1 MATTSSV
8 SDDETLY
15 GREEVEPESEYSVL
29 LRYPILYDNAAS
41 DYDTNGLGALSD
53 ALSCIVNRTFNQF
66 PTLQMTYKRDGIH
79 AKELQEGRIIMTDL
93 GPDLVHQ
100 KFRINQIQKSVDNL
114 IVNATHI
121 AGDIAYNTITQD
133 IQLPNASANDVFN
146 TLINSLADQ
155 MPDIRF
161 DTDIST
167 MSNVNMQMSSGN
179 AGNLLIDADQEGDDP
194 TQSMAALFKG
204 EWVFDNYHYY
214 LQQNGG
220 SNTGLV
226 IKYGRDLKTITQD
239 TNIANTYTAI
249 FPYATYTPAP
259 AKATDAN
266 EDWTSIG
273 LTGFINSA
281 TATYAAGGAIDIY
294 SSPVTGHR
302 IVGQITNGSHIQ
314 LLRKITD
321 GETLSDNNVVNT
333 VNGDDWYFVL
343 GSGWIDARWVT
354 FDKSGDYLI
363 NNAVGH
369 ATVDIG
375 IGSGRQTKYPFSG
388 RGVVSYSGSGIHAY
402 YSPFLGADKPSGD
415 NDQGHVRVSQ
425 KVDKKW
431 AFIPTGTYVN
441 FDNKAINEKGDVWY
455 RIAGQPHRWLY
466 GPHISFK
473 KTGTYIKDPTASGKA
488 AIKSGAQKYVMRKG
502 KIQKAPDGTKWVS
515 TRTSKTKEYKTKRY
529 TTKYHGKKI
538 NQKATVKNKAYS
550 KKKPVKTKTTIKK
563 GVYKIIGQIQYN
575 GTTYYET
582 SNHAYVTSGG
592 VDWKDPM
599 SSKPKTIDESVKG
612 RWTNGKIEMYSEPK
626 FGTAMNWG
634 IPNGESFSTGPTAH
648 GDGEDWTQVTY
659 KGQTGWV
666 LSKYLK
672 VKRDEDFASYNPDDL
687 ESSDDT
693 QQTDTNVDVADLT
706 VKLPEGMLY
715 ADSAYGQEIARV
727 QNVDL
732 SSYFQHDYQDESGF
746 NQTTGKYEVT
756 QADIDQLRQLAQA
769 YMKEHRFGEPNVS
782 LTLTREQISDFQLDD
797 IGLYDKVTVQFDQL
811 GIYEEA
817 EVTAATWDALAH
829 RYNEITIGDLPVSYE
844 HELLQTANK
853 NTNLAVKK
861 SASEQR
867 GRITNLT
874 AEIHQALN
882 MEGSDR
888 KAAYQKLEKELGL
901 ETTSRVKIG
910 KDLEEFK
917 GMAVT
922 EKAFTA
928 AMQKYDQQMADSRDW
943 ILSGG
948 TTELQFLDS
957 SGNKNFVHPTQIVA
971 YDQSS
976 NTKMYFNSNGIG
988 WLGENNAATVALDS
1002 RGWINAEHINAGTIQ
1017 SLHSNE
1023 LNITGSFTAQVGNY
1037 TITMGAFNPG
1047 ANALGIEDIYGNLMD
1062 TSKGFTISSPNYA
1075 ATIGSGELAI
1085 SGTGGSHSNFGPTYW
1100 KLVGGIGSATVQLND
1115 YNNAAFDLVTAS
1127 NEYIMKKGA
1136 MSIRAASGNWHRV
1149 ITSGNIGNYCYVTIN
1164 GSRHY
1169 ISVDSIPTL

>member
-375 IGSGRQTKYPFSG
+375 TGSGRQTKYPFSG
-388 RGVVSYSGSGIHAY
+388 RGVVSYNGSGIHAY
-402 YSPFLGADKPSGD
+402 YSPFLGADKPGGD

-672 VKRDEDFASYNPDDL
+672 VKSDEDFASYNPDDL

-732 SSYFQHDYQDESGF
+732 STYFQHDYQDQSGF

-756 QADIDQLRQLAQA
+756 QADIDQLRNLAQA

-811 GIYEEA
+811 GIYEVA

-829 RYNEITIGDLPVSYE
+829 RYNEITIGDLPISFE
-844 HELLQTANK
+844 HELLNAAQK
-853 NTNLAVKK
+853 NTDQAVRK
-861 SASEQR
+861 SAGELR
-867 GRITNLT
+867 GDTGSLIGKVYKAINLQGT
-874 AEIHQALN
+874 DQKQAWENL
-882 MEGSDR
+882 MV
-888 KAAYQKLEKELGL
+888 ELGNAEYVTDKNGKKTL
-901 ETTSRVKIG
+901 KLNESIKKFATHMKEMAENVTNFQDFILHGGEHATLHAVDANGTETWNG
-910 KDLEEFK
+910 
-917 GMAVT
+917 AV
-922 EKAFTA
+922 AIRA
-928 AMQKYDQQMADSRDW
+928 
-943 ILSGG
+943 GG
-948 TTELQFLDS
+948 TQNSFELNSSGITYYDS
-957 SGNKNFVHPTQIVA
+957 SGYPHAAFGVDSSSGNLTGNFYV
-971 YDQSS
+971 DQAH
-976 NTKMYFNSNGIG
+976 IG
-988 WLGENNAATVALDS
+988 TLDASHIETDTIHSLGTIEGNL
-1002 RGWINAEHINAGTIQ
+1002 HINNDGIDVQIGNVNNNWFPDATGGIFISSANYMSQ
-1017 SLHSNE
+1017 ISSGS
-1023 LNITGSFTAQVGNY
+1023 LNIHSQITGNSTHIGPNEAQIGGKNVVV
-1037 TITMGAFNPG
+1037 TSSSTTT
-1047 ANALGIEDIYGNLMD
+1047 LGSYIKQYWTGPSKYWNL
-1062 TSKGFTISSPNYA
+1062 
-1075 ATIGSGELAI
+1075 
-1085 SGTGGSHSNFGPTYW
+1085 
-1100 KLVGGIGSATVQLND
+1100 
-1115 YNNAAFDLVTAS
+1115 
-1127 NEYIMKKGA
+1127 
-1136 MSIRAASGNWHRV
+1136 
-1149 ITSGNIGNYCYVTIN
+1149 
-1164 GSRHY
+1164 
-1169 ISVDSIPTL
+1169 